1 MLLISPAGV
10 ILRMP
15 EEPPS
20 VLIVDDE
27 ADVIEVYKLALPDE
41 YRVTSET
48 SGEAALQE
56 LDDSIDVVLLDR
68 RMPNMPGAEVLDEI
82 RSRGVDVRVAMV
94 TAVPPDFDVLEMD
107 FDAYLT
113 KPIEDSDVRETVQ
126 ELLQLA
132 EYDEHM
138 RQRFSIA
145 VRIATLKANKPASEL
160 ESNETYQR
168 LQKRAEDLEEVQ
180 VEQISDMDPGTFTK
194 SLSWPTESDESG
206 DG

>member
-1 MLLISPAGV
+1 MD
-10 ILRMP
+10 
-15 EEPPS
+15 EDPPS
-20 VLIVDDE
+20 ILIVDDE
-27 ADVIEVYKLALPDE
+27 ADVIEVFELALPDE
-41 YRVTSET
+41 YRVTGET
-48 SGEAALQE
+48 SGEGALQE

-68 RMPNMPGAEVLDEI
+68 RMPNMPGAAVLDEI

-107 FDAYLT
+107 FDAYLI

-138 RQRFSIA
+138 RERFSIA
-145 VRIATLKANKPASEL
+145 VRISILEGNKPASEL

-168 LQKRAEDLEEVQ
+168 LRERADDLEEVQ
-180 VEQISDMDPGTFTK
+180 AEQISDMDPETFTK
-194 SLSWPTESDESG
+194 SLSWPEGSDESG
-206 DG
+206 DR